1 MPHQLNTR
9 LGRKKCGE
17 KNPSIK
23 GHMSDDGRTND
34 KGKKV
39 EVTGLGSNN

>member
-9 LGRKKCGE
+9 LMWR